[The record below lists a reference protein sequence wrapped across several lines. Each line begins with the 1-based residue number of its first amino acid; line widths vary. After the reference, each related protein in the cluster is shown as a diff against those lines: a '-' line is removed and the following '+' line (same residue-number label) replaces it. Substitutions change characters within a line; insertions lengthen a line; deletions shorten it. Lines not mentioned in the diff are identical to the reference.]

1 MLFRS
6 ISVLIGGKILDEQ
19 VIRLDEL
26 FEAFK
31 KRWLMI
37 VSITLIATIVSA
49 AVSFF
54 VIKPQ
59 YEASTK
65 VFIGKDEGENQS
77 YSQND
82 VLMYQKLMKTYSE
95 AIKTKDLISRGLKGT
110 SINLEAKDVLDNLTV
125 VTLADTQILQIK
137 YKSKNPQEAKTVIE
151 VVSDEFI
158 KTSKDLVPNGNI
170 QVIEAVELPEKPV
183 SPNKKMNIAIAFLL
197 GLMVGVGLA
206 FLLEFLDNTFK
217 NKDQLE
223 RELEIPV
230 LGSIPTVKES

>member
-1 MLFRS
+1 ME
-6 ISVLIGGKILDEQ
+6 EQ

-26 FEAFK
+26 FESLK

-37 VSITLIATIVSA
+37 LCITLIATIISGVL
-49 AVSFF
+49 SFF

-65 VFIGKDEGENQS
+65 VFIGKDESENQS

-95 AIKTKDLISRGLKGT
+95 AIKTKDLVSRSLKGT
-110 SINLEAKDVLDNLTV
+110 GFDLEASQVLNNLTV
-125 VTLADTQILQIK
+125 VTVADTQILQIK
-137 YKSKNPQEAKTVIE
+137 YKSNDPKEAETVIE
-151 VVSDEFI
+151 RISEEFV
-158 KTSKDLVPNGNI
+158 KTSKELVPNGNI
-170 QVIEAVELPEKPV
+170 KIIEKVELPTNPV

-223 RELEIPV
+223 RELDIPV
-230 LGSIPTVKES
+230 IGSIPTFKEL

>member
-1 MLFRS
+1 ME
-6 ISVLIGGKILDEQ
+6 EQ

-26 FEAFK
+26 FEALK

-37 VSITLIATIVSA
+37 VSITLIATIISA
-49 AVSFF
+49 AFSFF
-54 VIKPQ
+54 IIKPQ

-65 VFIGKDEGENQS
+65 VFIGKDESDNQA

-95 AIKTKDLISRGLKGT
+95 TIKSRDLVSRGLKST
-110 SINLEAKDVLDNLTV
+110 SLKLDAGVVLNNLTV
-125 VTLADTQILQIK
+125 TTVTDTQILQIK
-137 YKSKNPQEAKTVIE
+137 YTSTNPQEAKTVIE
-151 VVSDEFI
+151 AISDEFI
-158 KTSKDLVPNGNI
+158 ETSKKLVTNGNI
-170 QVIEAVELPEKPV
+170 QVIESVQLPESPI

-223 RELEIPV
+223 RELDIPV
-230 LGSIPTVKES
+230 IGSIPTIKES

>member
-1 MLFRS
+1 ME
-6 ISVLIGGKILDEQ
+6 EQ

-26 FEAFK
+26 FEALK

-37 VSITLIATIVSA
+37 ISITLIATIASA
-49 AVSFF
+49 ALSFF

-65 VFIGKDEGENQS
+65 VFIGKDESENQA
-77 YSQND
+77 YNQND

-110 SINLEAKDVLDNLTV
+110 SIDIEPIEVLNNLTV
-125 VTLADTQILQIK
+125 VTVADTQILQIK

-151 VVSDEFI
+151 GISDEFI

-170 QVIEAVELPEKPV
+170 QVIEAVELPEKAV

-223 RELEIPV
+223 REFEIPV
-230 LGSIPTVKES
+230 IGSIPTVKES

>member
-1 MLFRS
+1 ME
-6 ISVLIGGKILDEQ
+6 EQ

-26 FEAFK
+26 FEALK

-37 VSITLIATIVSA
+37 LSITLIATILSA
-49 AVSFF
+49 ALSFF
-54 VIKPQ
+54 VIKPE

-65 VFIGKDEGENQS
+65 VFIGKDESDSQGYN
-77 YSQND
+77 QND

-95 AIKTKDLISRGLKGT
+95 AIKTKDLVSRSLSGT
-110 SINLEAKDVLDNLTV
+110 SLDLKPSEVLSNLTV
-125 VTLADTQILQIK
+125 VTVSDTQILQIK

-151 VVSDEFI
+151 EVSDEFI
-158 KTSKDLVPNGNI
+158 KTSKELVPNGNI
-170 QVIEAVELPEKPV
+170 QVIEAVELPQNPV

-223 RELEIPV
+223 REFEIPV
-230 LGSIPTVKES
+230 IGSIPTVKES